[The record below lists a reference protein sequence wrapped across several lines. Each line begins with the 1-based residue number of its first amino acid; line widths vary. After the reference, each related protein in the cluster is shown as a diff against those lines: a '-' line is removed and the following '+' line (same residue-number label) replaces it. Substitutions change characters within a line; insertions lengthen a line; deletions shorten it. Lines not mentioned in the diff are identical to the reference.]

1 MFKSAMKKI
10 KYKTFFIINFTTLKK
25 ISKSRGP
32 MLKQT
37 YQWLLGGYVITTTL
51 GKSFGRVN
59 QEP

>member
-1 MFKSAMKKI
+1 MKKI